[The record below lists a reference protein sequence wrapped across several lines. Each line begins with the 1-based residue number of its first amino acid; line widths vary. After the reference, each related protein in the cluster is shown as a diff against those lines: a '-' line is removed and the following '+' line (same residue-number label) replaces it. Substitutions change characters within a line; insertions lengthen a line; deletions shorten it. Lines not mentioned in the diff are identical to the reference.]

1 MESEVKWVKSAT
13 KEGGKERLYGKRSQ
27 VGEISE
33 QRKVAKKGCME
44 SEVKW
49 VKSATKEGGK
59 ERLYG
64 KRSQVG
70 EISDQG
76 RWQRKVVW
84 KAKSSG

>member
-1 MESEVKWVKSAT
+1 
-13 KEGGKERLYGKRSQ
+13 
-27 VGEISE
+27 
-33 QRKVAKKGCME
+33 ME

-76 RWQRKVVW
+76 RLQRKVVW